1 MDRCHGSARC
11 PPIKTVDSI
20 GVYDLEGTTFTEAL
34 VDLYFDP
41 GNNLTNTIINL
52 NPGTNKTLSV
62 TKSDTSPVIDIYRQT
77 APTNP
82 GNDPEGK
89 TQINGKLNL
98 RINAS
103 ETDTNDTQVIEL
115 IVGNHTL
122 SFSDDVVVSSEVTST
137 TPHRNFVDGI
147 RSIVGQIEFENNL
160 TIDGI
165 RSTANEAS
173 DNLLS
178 GVHAANY
185 GNPDESYPAA
195 PGHVVINGQATI
207 KNIVAAGKTSSASGL
222 IAENDG
228 TITLKEKAEI
238 TNISARGTD
247 YSYAA
252 GIEANGGS
260 ITLERGVV
268 ISNVSAEDAF
278 AIDAYN
284 NGKVIINKSES
295 QNQVHIDQDLAVA
308 TRSTITAN
316 FMSADSVFNGRTLWK
331 PADAG
336 EDPLSSRIN
345 LKFSNKA
352 TWNVPGNNTLFGTLM
367 LDGGIVNLQP
377 CIPLDNPQAVNLNVY
392 ELKGPGGTVGIRV
405 DSERNIT
412 DRLHVGKG
420 AGDHLVKIL
429 PTGTEATQE
438 SLDWLIKQD
447 EGNARF
453 TLVDEKVDFGL
464 YQYELA
470 SKTNEDDLQST
481 SWYLTPSSNDDPDDS
496 PPGPEYS
503 QSGKTVLALASLGA
517 QTTQHLNSL
526 SDLRKRLGEVRHD
539 TDAGLWVKV
548 SGQKDRFTG
557 FEGFGFTQ
565 KSWRVS
571 LGADFMVDK
580 WLIGANFK
588 YADSSQKVK
597 TDIRTKGDS
606 HSEGMNLYAT
616 YLAEN
621 GAYADFVLS
630 ADRNCQKLSTAMS
643 DGTPVSGKYDNI
655 GYGASLEVGTQW
667 TVSEMHN
674 LFVEPQAQ
682 LAYYKAR
689 GKDFTLT
696 NDMKVFQGDFES
708 LTGRVGA
715 VVGKNF
721 LDMNGRMRG
730 QAALDFGWKGE
741 LTGKNKLRINETEF
755 SDRLVKHRFYYGA
768 NYNVNLTDNLR
779 CYGYV
784 EREQGH
790 GYTKEI
796 EAGVGLKYTF

>member
-1 MDRCHGSARC
+1 MPRQCTL

-147 RSIVGQIEFENNL
+147 LSIVGQIEFENNL

-526 SDLRKRLGEVRHD
+526 SDLRNRLGEVRHD

-741 LTGKNKLRINETEF
+741 LTGKNKLCINETEF